1 MSYSPELSQPEVP
14 QLRHL
19 MKTAGAWALAGVLV
33 AGGATIATAYNDLRQ
48 GVDGSVFDI
57 HHAETHA
64 LDTSDAADSGDEV
77 VMTDPA
83 QFNTAHLYVE
93 TIG

>member
-1 MSYSPELSQPEVP
+1 MSYSPEGSRPEVP
-14 QLRHL
+14 QLSSI

-48 GVDGSVFDI
+48 GVDGPVFDI

-64 LDTSDAADSGDEV
+64 LGVQQDYANL
-77 VMTDPA
+77 DPA
-83 QFNTAHLYVE
+83 NVAFDAPLFTVE
-93 TIG
+93 LS